1 VFAFQAAAA
10 CNLDCRPKRLRD
22 ELTGLPMLRSIPVL
36 SLMLELQHGRPPAN
50 TCIRSESTATRGPH
64 IAVGM
69 LLHIS
74 IVEAQPP
81 RVMTFV
87 HHAALVATQADSNSV
102 SKVPSQLE
110 QRPGRTGARCTVSD
124 RPHMTQYRHCGPRRA
139 AFGRAFFRGC
149 FRLQREVA
157 MHTVPVIRLRCVLH
171 IHHGWM
177 GPNS

>member
-1 VFAFQAAAA
+1 MNVHSVFASQPAAA

-87 HHAALVATQADSNSV
+87 HHAALGATQADSNSV
-102 SKVPSQLE
+102 SNVPSQLE
-110 QRPGRTGARCTVSD
+110 QRPGRTGARWTVSD
-124 RPHMTQYRHCGPRRA
+124 RPHMTQYRRTVVRA
-139 AFGRAFFRGC
+139 ARRSAARFSGGASASNARS
-149 FRLQREVA
+149 
-157 MHTVPVIRLRCVLH
+157 RCTPFL
-171 IHHGWM
+171 
-177 GPNS
+177 